1 MAVTGRKTRSGTATA
16 EKSTARVA
24 AVKPRG
30 EPAGRRRQL
39 VDAEIYNVAT
49 QLFSTKGYGS
59 TSLQDIADA
68 MGLSRPALYHYVR
81 SKEDILAKL
90 VEEFAESRAHE
101 LAAVIANPDLTAI
114 EKLRRIVIPTVRNVA
129 EHPQR
134 FRLLDRCENELPEE
148 ILKKHRA
155 AKRAV
160 RDAFIAV
167 VTEGVAAGQFRP
179 IDPNITAFS
188 LIGMCTWVAWWFTP
202 ASDAD
207 IETTVNAITD
217 LAIGTV
223 TGRGHST
230 SKSQASTPLEALQSI
245 RRQVEA
251 LEVQLSSS
259 K

>member
-1 MAVTGRKTRSGTATA
+1 MAVTEGKKRSGAATA
-16 EKSTARVA
+16 KARAGHTAL
-24 AVKPRG
+24 VKPRG
-30 EPAGRRRQL
+30 EPSGRRRQL

-59 TSLQDIADA
+59 TSLQDIADT

-101 LAAVIANPDLTAI
+101 LAAVIADPALTAT

-179 IDPNITAFS
+179 IDPSITAFS

-202 ASDAD
+202 SGAAD
-207 IETTVNAITD
+207 IEATVSAISD
-217 LAIGTV
+217 LAISTV
-223 TGRGHST
+223 TGDGQAM
-230 SKSQASTPLEALQSI
+230 SKDQASTPLEALQSI

-251 LEVQLSSS
+251 LEVQLSNSR
-259 K
+259 